1 MDDFLPYGIWISN
14 LLRELNVDYGGSIVV
29 FQDNTSGVKIIEKGH
44 GNFKRTKHF
53 LNKFYW
59 IKQYVDDGTV
69 EFVYL
74 PTENMIADLFTK
86 VISGYLFYVFV
97 YGIMNSSLENII
109 GDENLIP

>member
-14 LLRELNVDYGGSIVV
+14 LLRELNVDYGGPIVV

-59 IKQYVDDGTV
+59 IKQFVDDGTV
-69 EFVYL
+69 EFIYL
-74 PTENMIADLFTK
+74 PTENMIADMFTK
-86 VISGYLFYVFV
+86 VITGYLFYVFM
-97 YGIMNSSLENII
+97 YMIMNPSVEQA
-109 GDENLIP
+109 EKTVK